1 VRHKLRQQKMDLLGL
16 AAPKRS
22 VHAGVDFD
30 GELDQVMSQLVQ
42 AYQERDAER
51 GRALADLRAQ
61 AGAGARLRPAGTDG
75 PGGEG
80 GGANGTYLNS

>member
-1 VRHKLRQQKMDLLGL
+1 MDLLGL

-42 AYQERDAER
+42 AFQERDAER
-51 GRALADLRAQ
+51 GRALADLRGPAGAG
-61 AGAGARLRPAGTDG
+61 AGAGARLRPAGADG